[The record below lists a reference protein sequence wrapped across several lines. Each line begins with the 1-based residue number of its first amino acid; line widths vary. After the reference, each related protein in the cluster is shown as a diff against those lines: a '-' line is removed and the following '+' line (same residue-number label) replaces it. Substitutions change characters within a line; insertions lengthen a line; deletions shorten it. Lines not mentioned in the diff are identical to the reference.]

1 MCGTVGMFLG
11 CAALSYCP
19 KSLLT
24 HGRPQSPAG
33 PATATGDAAGTR
45 AQAPADQDGGAPADP
60 RAGSEPPAYRSV
72 FQNWDTR
79 ASVRAAPRRVVA
91 DADAALRFFS
101 PDLVPVARH
110 PLVRALP
117 GPVFDALLVQHLY
130 RYLDF
135 TAKLEYLVVNRA
147 VIGIAHGSVG
157 VPVPESMRFD
167 ALKMYCD
174 EAYHAL
180 AAVDLGRQAERVT
193 AVPARL
199 PAEPFFLR
207 RLRQILAGLPT
218 GQRALAELMFVIV
231 SETLIS
237 ASLAEIPGTDD
248 VVPAVRE
255 SIRDHALDEGRH
267 HAYFAVFLRHLWGA
281 LDPGQRRLAGR
292 LAPRLMDAFL
302 HPDLEGMRA
311 ELVGHGLTEDLAEQ
325 VLGEVYTP
333 EVLGR
338 QMRATSRQIR
348 RYLDDLGAF
357 DDPEAAAELH
367 AHGYAP

>member
-1 MCGTVGMFLG
+1 MFVG

-19 KSLLT
+19 KSLLVR
-24 HGRPQSPAG
+24 GRE
-33 PATATGDAAGTR
+33 D
-45 AQAPADQDGGAPADP
+45 APADP
-60 RAGSEPPAYRSV
+60 ESGTELSTPHDDTEPPAYRSA

-79 ASVRAAPRRVVA
+79 AGVRAAPRRVVA
-91 DADAALRFFS
+91 AADAALRFFS

-117 GPVFDALLVQHLY
+117 GPVFDTLLVQHLY

-135 TAKLEYLVVNRA
+135 TAKLEYLVVNRT
-147 VIGIAHGSVG
+147 VIGIAHGSVD

-180 AAVDLGRQAERVT
+180 AAVDLRRQVEQVTGAAARV
-193 AVPARL
+193 PH
-199 PAEPFFLR
+199 EPYFLR
-207 RLRQILAGLPT
+207 RLQQILAELPAE
-218 GQRALAELMFVIV
+218 QRGLAELMFVII

-237 ASLAEIPGTDD
+237 ASLAEIPDSDD
-248 VVPAVRE
+248 LVPAVRE

-281 LDPGQRRLAGR
+281 LDPARRRLAGR

-302 HPDLEGMRA
+302 HPDLESMRT
-311 ELVGHGLTEDLAEQ
+311 ELVGHGMSKDLAEQ

-333 EVLGR
+333 AVLSR
-338 QMRATSRQIR
+338 QMRATSRLTR
-348 RYLDDLGAF
+348 RYLDELGAF
-357 DDPEAAAELH
+357 DDPQAAAELH
-367 AHGYAP
+367 TYGYAP